1 MDGTP
6 YAVVGAHDEKQGMPD
21 PAIQSSA
28 FTPRRAAIAGSIG
41 NVLEWYDFAVYAF
54 FAGTFGRLF
63 FPHSNEIDSLIA
75 AFGVF
80 AAGYLMRPLGGIV
93 FGHIGDRY
101 GRKPVLVI
109 STLAM
114 AVPTFAIGLLPTAAQ
129 IGPVAAVLLVVMRLL
144 QGLSIGG
151 EYTGSVCYC
160 AECAKPGKR
169 GLMCTASI
177 LGAGIGTLMGSAMA
191 DLVNAVLPIDAVDSW
206 GWRIPFLAGALIGV
220 VGWYLRRNLPETRSA
235 LAPQEPSRPPII
247 DTLVNYWGI
256 VLRVVGL
263 NLMHAVSFFMIF
275 IFMKTYL
282 HEFVGLKETQ
292 ALTISTLGLLALM
305 LVTVVS
311 GALSD
316 RIGRKPVLIASAIAA
331 IVFTY
336 PLLILV
342 NIGSFWV
349 ALACQF
355 AFAVIVGAYS
365 GTAPST
371 MNEMVP
377 GHVRVTG
384 TSLGYNLCMALFGGT
399 TPMITVFL
407 IKVIGTNMAPAFYI
421 MVAAAISLAV
431 VLSIEETSRRALN

>member
-1 MDGTP
+1 MS
-6 YAVVGAHDEKQGMPD
+6 D
-21 PAIQSSA
+21 PMNTSIASA
-28 FTPRRAAIAGSIG
+28 PRRAAIAGSIG

-54 FAGTFGRLF
+54 FAGTIGRLF

-114 AVPTFAIGLLPTAAQ
+114 AVPTFAIGLLPTVAQ

-151 EYTGSVCYC
+151 EYTGSVSYL
-160 AECAKPGKR
+160 AESAKAGQR
-169 GLMCTASI
+169 GLMCTAAI
-177 LGAGIGTLMGSAMA
+177 AGAGVGTLMGSAMA
-191 DLVNAVLPIDAVDSW
+191 DLVNAVLPRDAIDSW
-206 GWRIPFLAGALIGV
+206 GWRIPFLFGALVGV
-220 VGWYLRRNLPETRSA
+220 VGWYLRRNMPETRGGQST
-235 LAPQEPSRPPII
+235 QEPLQPPII
-247 DTLVNYWGI
+247 DTLVNHWGI
-256 VLRVVGL
+256 VLKVVGL

-275 IFMKTYL
+275 VFMKTYL

-292 ALTISTLGLLALM
+292 ALTISTLGLLGLM

-316 RIGRKPVLIASAIAA
+316 RIGRKPVLIASALAA
-331 IVFTY
+331 IIFAY

-342 NIGSFWV
+342 NIGSFWI

-355 AFAVIVGAYS
+355 AFAAIVGTYS

-371 MNEMVP
+371 MAEIVP
-377 GHVRVTG
+377 GQVRVTG

-407 IKVIGTNMAPAFYI
+407 IKVTGTDMAPAFYI
-421 MVAAAISLAV
+421 IGAAAISLTV
-431 VLSIEETSRRALN
+431 VLSIKETSRLALN